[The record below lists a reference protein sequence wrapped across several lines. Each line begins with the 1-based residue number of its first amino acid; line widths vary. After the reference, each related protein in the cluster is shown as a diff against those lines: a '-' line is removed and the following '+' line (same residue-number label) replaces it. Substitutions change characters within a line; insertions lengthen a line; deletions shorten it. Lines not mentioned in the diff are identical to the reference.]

1 MILEV
6 IFLVL
11 GLVLLVVGSDLLLR
25 SSVDLSLKYNVSKL
39 VIGLTIVSF
48 ATSAPE
54 LLISVSSVLKDSSDI
69 AISNVIGSNIANIGM
84 VFSIALLFVTI
95 KIKKENIKYDFPW
108 LIIVSLLFIWF
119 LQDSQI
125 DRFEGL
131 VFTSVLFL
139 FIIFSFKVR
148 ANENEDLDDLSTS
161 NMSLSK
167 IFIFLALSSIL
178 LYSGSEL
185 FVESSIFFA
194 NYFGVSERV
203 IGLTMVAMGTSLPE
217 LATTLVAIYKKELD
231 ISIGNIIGSNIFN
244 ILAVIGITSII
255 RTLSIKSSEIL
266 SFDIYVMFAFSAV
279 LGVFFFFPRKY
290 KMYSIHGLFL
300 LSAFLNFGTI
310 SPCFVSTA
318 IPM

>member
-1 MILEV
+1 MIIEV

-25 SSVDLSLKYNVSKL
+25 SSVDLSLKYNISKL

-300 LSAFLNFGTI
+300 LSAFLLYYFTLL
-310 SPCFVSTA
+310 
-318 IPM
+318 

>member
-1 MILEV
+1 MIFEV
-6 IFLVL
+6 FFLVL

-125 DRFEGL
+125 DRFEG
-131 VFTSVLFL
+131 VIFTSVLIL

-300 LSAFLNFGTI
+300 LSAFLLYYFTLL
-310 SPCFVSTA
+310 
-318 IPM
+318 

>member
-1 MILEV
+1 MIIEV

-125 DRFEGL
+125 DRFEGI
-131 VFTSVLFL
+131 VFTSVLIL

-148 ANENEDLDDLSTS
+148 ANEKDDLDDLSTS

-244 ILAVIGITSII
+244 ILAVIGITSMI

-279 LGVFFFFPRKY
+279 LGIFFFFPRKY
-290 KMYSIHGLFL
+290 KMYSIHGLLLLSGFL
-300 LSAFLNFGTI
+300 LYYLTL
-310 SPCFVSTA
+310 
-318 IPM
+318 

>member
-1 MILEV
+1 MIIEV

-131 VFTSVLFL
+131 IFTSVLFL

-300 LSAFLNFGTI
+300 LSAFLLYYFTLL
-310 SPCFVSTA
+310 
-318 IPM
+318 

>member
-25 SSVDLSLKYNVSKL
+25 SSIDLSLKYNVSKL

-54 LLISVSSVLKDSSDI
+54 LLISISSVLKNSSDI
-69 AISNVIGSNIANIGM
+69 AISNVVGSNIANIGL

-95 KIKKENIKYDFPW
+95 NINKENIKYDFPW

-125 DRFEGL
+125 DRFEGV
-131 VFTSVLFL
+131 VFTSVLVL

-148 ANENEDLDDLSTS
+148 ANESEDLDDLSTS

-167 IFIFLALSSIL
+167 IFIYLALSSIL

-300 LSAFLNFGTI
+300 LSAFLLYYF
-310 SPCFVSTA
+310 A
-318 IPM
+318 LL

>member
-1 MILEV
+1 MIFEV
-6 IFLVL
+6 FFLVL

-148 ANENEDLDDLSTS
+148 ANESEDLDDLSTS

-300 LSAFLNFGTI
+300 LSAFLLYYFTLL
-310 SPCFVSTA
+310 
-318 IPM
+318 

>member
-1 MILEV
+1 MIIEV

-131 VFTSVLFL
+131 VFTSVLVL

-300 LSAFLNFGTI
+300 LSAFLLYYLTLL
-310 SPCFVSTA
+310 
-318 IPM
+318 

>member
-25 SSVDLSLKYNVSKL
+25 SSIDLSLKYNVSKL

-54 LLISVSSVLKDSSDI
+54 LLISISSVLKNSSDI
-69 AISNVIGSNIANIGM
+69 AISNVIGSNIANIGL

-95 KIKKENIKYDFPW
+95 NIKKENIKYDFPW

-125 DRFEGL
+125 DRFEGV
-131 VFTSVLFL
+131 VFTSVLVL

-148 ANENEDLDDLSTS
+148 ANKSEDLDDLSTS

-167 IFIFLALSSIL
+167 IFIYLALSSIL

-300 LSAFLNFGTI
+300 LSAFLLYYFTLL
-310 SPCFVSTA
+310 
-318 IPM
+318 

>member
-1 MILEV
+1 MIIEV

-25 SSVDLSLKYNVSKL
+25 SSIDLSLKYNVSKL

-54 LLISVSSVLKDSSDI
+54 LLISISSVLKNSSDI
-69 AISNVIGSNIANIGM
+69 AISNVIGSNIANIGL

-95 KIKKENIKYDFPW
+95 NIKKENIKYDFPW

-125 DRFEGL
+125 DRFEGV
-131 VFTSVLFL
+131 VFTSVLVL

-148 ANENEDLDDLSTS
+148 ANESEDLDDLSTS

-167 IFIFLALSSIL
+167 IFIYLALSSIL

-300 LSAFLNFGTI
+300 LTVFLLYYFTLL
-310 SPCFVSTA
+310 
-318 IPM
+318 

>member
-1 MILEV
+1 MIIEV

-25 SSVDLSLKYNVSKL
+25 SSIDLSLKYNVSKL

-54 LLISVSSVLKDSSDI
+54 LLISISSVLKNSSDI
-69 AISNVIGSNIANIGM
+69 AISNVIGSNIANIGL

-95 KIKKENIKYDFPW
+95 NIKKENIKYDFPW

-119 LQDSQI
+119 LQDSQF
-125 DRFEGL
+125 DRFEGV
-131 VFTSVLFL
+131 VFTSVLVL

-148 ANENEDLDDLSTS
+148 ANESEDLDDLSTS

-167 IFIFLALSSIL
+167 IFIYLALSSIL

-279 LGVFFFFPRKY
+279 LGIFFFFPRKY
-290 KMYSIHGLFL
+290 RMYSIHGLFL
-300 LSAFLNFGTI
+300 LTAFLLYYFTLL
-310 SPCFVSTA
+310 
-318 IPM
+318 

>member
-1 MILEV
+1 MIFEV
-6 IFLVL
+6 FFLVL

-300 LSAFLNFGTI
+300 LSTFLLYYFTLL
-310 SPCFVSTA
+310 
-318 IPM
+318 

>member
-1 MILEV
+1 MIFEV
-6 IFLVL
+6 FFLVL

-131 VFTSVLFL
+131 IFTSVLFL

-279 LGVFFFFPRKY
+279 LGLFFFFPRKY

-300 LSAFLNFGTI
+300 LSAFLLYYFTLL
-310 SPCFVSTA
+310 
-318 IPM
+318 

>member
-25 SSVDLSLKYNVSKL
+25 SSIDLSLKYNVSKL

-54 LLISVSSVLKDSSDI
+54 LLISISSVLKNSSDI
-69 AISNVIGSNIANIGM
+69 AISNVIGSNIANIGL

-95 KIKKENIKYDFPW
+95 NIKKENIKYDFPC

-161 NMSLSK
+161 NMTLSK
-167 IFIFLALSSIL
+167 IFIFLASSSIL

-300 LSAFLNFGTI
+300 LSAFVLYYFTLL
-310 SPCFVSTA
+310 
-318 IPM
+318 

>member
-1 MILEV
+1 MIFEV
-6 IFLVL
+6 FFLVL

-54 LLISVSSVLKDSSDI
+54 LLISVSSVFKDSSDI

-125 DRFEGL
+125 NRFEGL

-300 LSAFLNFGTI
+300 LSAFLLYYFTLL
-310 SPCFVSTA
+310 
-318 IPM
+318 

>member
-25 SSVDLSLKYNVSKL
+25 SSIDLSLKYNVSKL

-54 LLISVSSVLKDSSDI
+54 LLISISSVLKNSSDI
-69 AISNVIGSNIANIGM
+69 AISNVIGSNIANIGL

-95 KIKKENIKYDFPW
+95 NIKKENIKYDFPW

-125 DRFEGL
+125 DRFEGV
-131 VFTSVLFL
+131 VFTSVLVL

-148 ANENEDLDDLSTS
+148 ANESEDLDDLSAS

-167 IFIFLALSSIL
+167 IFIYLALSSIL

-266 SFDIYVMFAFSAV
+266 SFDIYVMFGFSAV

-300 LSAFLNFGTI
+300 LSAFLLYYFTLL
-310 SPCFVSTA
+310 
-318 IPM
+318 

>member
-1 MILEV
+1 MIIEV

-95 KIKKENIKYDFPW
+95 NIKKENINYDFPW

-125 DRFEGL
+125 DRFEG
-131 VFTSVLFL
+131 VIFTSVLVL
-139 FIIFSFKVR
+139 FIIFSFKIR

-255 RTLSIKSSEIL
+255 RTLSIKSPEIL
-266 SFDIYVMFAFSAV
+266 SFDIYVMFSFSAV
-279 LGVFFFFPRKY
+279 LGIFFFFPRKY

-300 LSAFLNFGTI
+300 LSAFLLYYFTLL
-310 SPCFVSTA
+310 
-318 IPM
+318 

>member
-1 MILEV
+1 MIIEV

-125 DRFEGL
+125 DRFEGI
-131 VFTSVLFL
+131 VFTSFLIL

-148 ANENEDLDDLSTS
+148 ANEKDDLDDLSTS

-244 ILAVIGITSII
+244 ILAVIGITSMI

-279 LGVFFFFPRKY
+279 LGIFFFFPRKY
-290 KMYSIHGLFL
+290 KMYSVHGLFL
-300 LSAFLNFGTI
+300 LSAFLLYYLTLL
-310 SPCFVSTA
+310 
-318 IPM
+318 

>member
-6 IFLVL
+6 IFLVF

-25 SSVDLSLKYNVSKL
+25 SSIDLSLKYNVSKL

-54 LLISVSSVLKDSSDI
+54 LLISISSVLKNSSDI
-69 AISNVIGSNIANIGM
+69 AISNVIGSNIANIGL

-95 KIKKENIKYDFPW
+95 NIKKENIKYDFPW

-125 DRFEGL
+125 DRFEGI
-131 VFTSVLFL
+131 VFTSVLVL

-279 LGVFFFFPRKY
+279 LGLFFFIPRKY

-300 LSAFLNFGTI
+300 LSAFLLYYLTLL
-310 SPCFVSTA
+310 
-318 IPM
+318 

>member
-1 MILEV
+1 MIFEV
-6 IFLVL
+6 FFLVL
-11 GLVLLVVGSDLLLR
+11 GLILLVVGSDLLLR

-266 SFDIYVMFAFSAV
+266 SFDIYVMFVFSAV

-300 LSAFLNFGTI
+300 LSAFLLYYFTLL
-310 SPCFVSTA
+310 
-318 IPM
+318 

>member
-1 MILEV
+1 MIIEV

-125 DRFEGL
+125 DRFEGI
-131 VFTSVLFL
+131 VFTSVLIL

-148 ANENEDLDDLSTS
+148 ANEKDDLDDLSTS

-300 LSAFLNFGTI
+300 LSAFLLYYFTLL
-310 SPCFVSTA
+310 
-318 IPM
+318 

>member
-1 MILEV
+1 MIFEV
-6 IFLVL
+6 FFLVL

-125 DRFEGL
+125 DRFEGI

-300 LSAFLNFGTI
+300 LSAFLLYYFTLL
-310 SPCFVSTA
+310 
-318 IPM
+318 

>member
-11 GLVLLVVGSDLLLR
+11 GLVLLVVGSDFLLR
-25 SSVDLSLKYNVSKL
+25 SSIDLSLKYNVSKL

-54 LLISVSSVLKDSSDI
+54 LLISISSVLKNSSDI
-69 AISNVIGSNIANIGM
+69 AISNVIGSNIANIGL

-95 KIKKENIKYDFPW
+95 NIKKENIKYDFPW

-125 DRFEGL
+125 DRFEGV
-131 VFTSVLFL
+131 VFTSVLVL

-148 ANENEDLDDLSTS
+148 ANESEDLDDLSTS

-167 IFIFLALSSIL
+167 IFIYLALSSIL

-203 IGLTMVAMGTSLPE
+203 IGLTMVAIGTSLPE

-300 LSAFLNFGTI
+300 LSAFFLYYFTLL
-310 SPCFVSTA
+310 
-318 IPM
+318 

>member
-131 VFTSVLFL
+131 VFTSVLVL

-300 LSAFLNFGTI
+300 LSAFLLYYFTLL
-310 SPCFVSTA
+310 
-318 IPM
+318 

>member
-125 DRFEGL
+125 DRFEGI
-131 VFTSVLFL
+131 VFTSVLVL

-167 IFIFLALSSIL
+167 IFIYLALSSIL

-266 SFDIYVMFAFSAV
+266 SFDIYVMFTFSAV
-279 LGVFFFFPRKY
+279 LGLFFFFPRKY

-300 LSAFLNFGTI
+300 LSAFLLYYFTLL
-310 SPCFVSTA
+310 
-318 IPM
+318 

>member
-1 MILEV
+1 MIFEV
-6 IFLVL
+6 FFLVL

-131 VFTSVLFL
+131 VFTSVLVL

-148 ANENEDLDDLSTS
+148 ANENEDLDNLSAS

-300 LSAFLNFGTI
+300 LSAFLLYYFTLL
-310 SPCFVSTA
+310 
-318 IPM
+318 

>member
-1 MILEV
+1 MIFEV
-6 IFLVL
+6 FFLVL

-266 SFDIYVMFAFSAV
+266 SLDIYVMFAFSAV

-300 LSAFLNFGTI
+300 LSAFLLYYFTLL
-310 SPCFVSTA
+310 
-318 IPM
+318 

>member
-1 MILEV
+1 MIIEV

-25 SSVDLSLKYNVSKL
+25 SSIDLSLKYNVSKL

-161 NMSLSK
+161 NMSLTK

-300 LSAFLNFGTI
+300 LSAFLLYYLTLL
-310 SPCFVSTA
+310 
-318 IPM
+318 

>member
-1 MILEV
+1 MIIEV
-6 IFLVL
+6 IFLLL

-125 DRFEGL
+125 DRFEGV
-131 VFTSVLFL
+131 VFTSVLVL

-279 LGVFFFFPRKY
+279 LGLFFFFPRKY

-300 LSAFLNFGTI
+300 LSAFLLYYFTLL
-310 SPCFVSTA
+310 
-318 IPM
+318 

>member
-1 MILEV
+1 MIIEV

-131 VFTSVLFL
+131 VFTSVLVL

-167 IFIFLALSSIL
+167 IFIFLASSSIL

-300 LSAFLNFGTI
+300 LSAFLLYYFTLL
-310 SPCFVSTA
+310 
-318 IPM
+318 

>member
-1 MILEV
+1 MIFEV

-11 GLVLLVVGSDLLLR
+11 GLILLVVGSDLLLR

-125 DRFEGL
+125 DRFEG
-131 VFTSVLFL
+131 VIFTSVLVL

-148 ANENEDLDDLSTS
+148 ANTNENLDDLSTS

-203 IGLTMVAMGTSLPE
+203 VGLTMVAMGTSLPE

-300 LSAFLNFGTI
+300 LSAFVLYYFTLL
-310 SPCFVSTA
+310 
-318 IPM
+318 

>member
-1 MILEV
+1 MIFEV
-6 IFLVL
+6 FFLVL

-279 LGVFFFFPRKY
+279 LGLFFFFPRKY

-300 LSAFLNFGTI
+300 LSAFLLYYFTLL
-310 SPCFVSTA
+310 
-318 IPM
+318 

>member
-1 MILEV
+1 MIFEV
-6 IFLVL
+6 FFLVL

-131 VFTSVLFL
+131 VFTSVLVL

-279 LGVFFFFPRKY
+279 LGIFFFFPRKY

-300 LSAFLNFGTI
+300 LSAFLLYYFTLL
-310 SPCFVSTA
+310 
-318 IPM
+318 

>member
-11 GLVLLVVGSDLLLR
+11 GLVLLVVGSDFLLR
-25 SSVDLSLKYNVSKL
+25 SSIDLSLKYNVSKL

-54 LLISVSSVLKDSSDI
+54 LLISISSVLKNSSDI
-69 AISNVIGSNIANIGM
+69 AISNVIGSNIANIGL

-95 KIKKENIKYDFPW
+95 NIKKENIKYDFPW

-125 DRFEGL
+125 DRFEGV
-131 VFTSVLFL
+131 VFTSVLVL

-148 ANENEDLDDLSTS
+148 ANESEDLDDLSTS

-167 IFIFLALSSIL
+167 IFIYLALSSIL

-300 LSAFLNFGTI
+300 LSAFLLYYFTLL
-310 SPCFVSTA
+310 
-318 IPM
+318 

>member
-1 MILEV
+1 MIFEV
-6 IFLVL
+6 FFLVL
-11 GLVLLVVGSDLLLR
+11 GLILLVVGSDLLLR

-54 LLISVSSVLKDSSDI
+54 LLISISSVLKDSSDI

-279 LGVFFFFPRKY
+279 LGIFFFFPRKY

-300 LSAFLNFGTI
+300 LSAFLLYYLTLL
-310 SPCFVSTA
+310 
-318 IPM
+318 

>member
-1 MILEV
+1 MIIEV

-25 SSVDLSLKYNVSKL
+25 SSIDLSLKYNVSKL

-54 LLISVSSVLKDSSDI
+54 LLISISSVLKNSSDI
-69 AISNVIGSNIANIGM
+69 AISNVIGSNIANIGL

-95 KIKKENIKYDFPW
+95 NIKKENIKYDFPW

-125 DRFEGL
+125 DRFEGV
-131 VFTSVLFL
+131 VFTSVLVL

-148 ANENEDLDDLSTS
+148 ANESEDLDELSTS
-161 NMSLSK
+161 SMSLSK
-167 IFIFLALSSIL
+167 IFIYLALSSIL

-266 SFDIYVMFAFSAV
+266 SFDIYVMFVFSAV

-290 KMYSIHGLFL
+290 KMYSIHGLIL
-300 LSAFLNFGTI
+300 LSAFLLYYFTLL
-310 SPCFVSTA
+310 
-318 IPM
+318 

>member
-1 MILEV
+1 MIFEV
-6 IFLVL
+6 FFLVL

-125 DRFEGL
+125 DRFEGV
-131 VFTSVLFL
+131 VFTSVLVL

-300 LSAFLNFGTI
+300 LSAFLLYYFTLL
-310 SPCFVSTA
+310 
-318 IPM
+318 

>member
-25 SSVDLSLKYNVSKL
+25 SSIDLSLKYNVSKL

-54 LLISVSSVLKDSSDI
+54 LLISISSVLKNSSDI
-69 AISNVIGSNIANIGM
+69 AISNVVGSNIANIGL

-95 KIKKENIKYDFPW
+95 NIKKENIKYDFPW

-125 DRFEGL
+125 DRFEGV
-131 VFTSVLFL
+131 VFTSVLVL

-148 ANENEDLDDLSTS
+148 ANESEDLDDLSTS

-167 IFIFLALSSIL
+167 IFIYLALSSIL

-203 IGLTMVAMGTSLPE
+203 IGLTMVAIGTSLPE

-255 RTLSIKSSEIL
+255 RTLSIESSEIL

-300 LSAFLNFGTI
+300 LSAFLLYYFTLL
-310 SPCFVSTA
+310 
-318 IPM
+318 

>member
-1 MILEV
+1 MIIEV

-25 SSVDLSLKYNVSKL
+25 SSIDLSLKYNVSKL

-54 LLISVSSVLKDSSDI
+54 LLISISSVLKNSSDI
-69 AISNVIGSNIANIGM
+69 AISNVIGSNIANIGL

-95 KIKKENIKYDFPW
+95 NIKKENIKYDFPW

-125 DRFEGL
+125 DRFEGV
-131 VFTSVLFL
+131 VFTSVLVL

-148 ANENEDLDDLSTS
+148 ANESEDLDDLSTS

-167 IFIFLALSSIL
+167 IFIYLALSSIL

-194 NYFGVSERV
+194 NYFGVSDRV

-300 LSAFLNFGTI
+300 LSAFLLYYFTLL
-310 SPCFVSTA
+310 
-318 IPM
+318 

>member
-1 MILEV
+1 MIFEV
-6 IFLVL
+6 FFLVL

-290 KMYSIHGLFL
+290 RMYSIHGLFL
-300 LSAFLNFGTI
+300 LTAFLLYYFTLI
-310 SPCFVSTA
+310 
-318 IPM
+318 